1 MSMNRMDAEGRYI
14 PMTEQ
19 EREESSVKD
28 IALHKEPK
36 PTMNNVML
44 DLETMGNTKQAAIIA
59 IGAVRFDENG
69 LGDSFYRKVSLQSS
83 VDAGMKMDASTVLWW
98 LGQEDAARLPMAH
111 EYDAINGRESVALP
125 DALSHFASWLH
136 RSEGGP
142 LPEPV
147 VWGNGSDFDN
157 AILSEAYMLC
167 GNEAPWAF
175 WNNRCYRTMKSLFPS
190 VKKPDPDSVEGV
202 KHNALYDAKFQA
214 MHLIDILKHLRG
226 TGLSLYKVKET

>member
-1 MSMNRMDAEGRYI
+1 MPKYAINEKGDLLDTSEMGESPVNQSMSNI
-14 PMTEQ
+14 
-19 EREESSVKD
+19 
-28 IALHKEPK
+28 
-36 PTMNNVML
+36 ML

-59 IGAVRFDENG
+59 IGAVRFDESG

-98 LGQEDAARLPMAH
+98 LKQEDAARLPMAEEH
-111 EYDAINGRESVALP
+111 DSVNDKESEPLKIVLYKLATWM
-125 DALSHFASWLH
+125 HAS
-136 RSEGGP
+136 RSATD
-142 LPEPV
+142 EPV
-147 VWGNGSDFDN
+147 IWGNGSDFDN
-157 AILSEAYMLC
+157 AILSEAYTLC

-175 WNNRCYRTMKSLFPS
+175 WNNRCYRTMKSLFPY

-214 MHLIDILKHLRG
+214 LHLIDILKHLRG